1 MSMKAGQVQGLM
13 DLLQGLKVA
22 PTDALVSEGAVK
34 ALDVSVLRWAAGLD
48 QDIFG
53 AMVLRPNLEPSTGE
67 LQSVIDFDRS
77 GEPQNVAALSSRFVT
92 YCPPMPR
99 S

>member
-48 QDIFG
+48 QDVFG
-53 AMVLRPNLEPSTGE
+53 AIFEPKS
-67 LQSVIDFDRS
+67 
-77 GEPQNVAALSSRFVT
+77 
-92 YCPPMPR
+92 
-99 S
+99 

>member
-53 AMVLRPNLEPSTGE
+53 VMVLRSNLEPSTGE
-67 LQSVIDFDRS
+67 L
-77 GEPQNVAALSSRFVT
+77 
-92 YCPPMPR
+92 
-99 S
+99 